1 MRSFR
6 YILAVS
12 LSLLI
17 VFAGVGVSIMHYC
30 CPGCEAE
37 QKCCVAGCE
46 KCRDTNSLSN
56 DSCGDEGCSATVYK
70 VDLVKQSCG
79 CSVSVPFAQILCYL
93 SPDVKKI
100 FHLLIPNVSRYGIFL
115 LIRYVH
121 VIILLFIQFFL
132 FRIYCGGISK
142 CLFGKSLLVPVQ
154 RVLSYFKMRD
164 FVFPLLQVELP
175 DISQ

>member
-93 SPDVKKI
+93 SPDVKKNLSSVDSERVEI
-100 FHLLIPNVSRYGIFL
+100 RDIPP
-115 LIRYVH
+115 
-121 VIILLFIQFFL
+121 IQFFL

-142 CLFGKSLLVPVQ
+142 CLFGKSLLVLVQ

>member
-93 SPDVKKI
+93 SPDVKKNLSSVDSERVEI
-100 FHLLIPNVSRYGIFL
+100 RDIPPNPVCTRYYLALYSDFLI
-115 LIRYVH
+115 
-121 VIILLFIQFFL
+121 
-132 FRIYCGGISK
+132 
-142 CLFGKSLLVPVQ
+142 
-154 RVLSYFKMRD
+154 
-164 FVFPLLQVELP
+164 
-175 DISQ
+175 

>member
-30 CPGCEAE
+30 CPGC
-37 QKCCVAGCE
+37 
-46 KCRDTNSLSN
+46 
-56 DSCGDEGCSATVYK
+56 ATVYK

-93 SPDVKKI
+93 SPDVKKNLSSVDSERVEI
-100 FHLLIPNVSRYGIFL
+100 RDIPPNPVCTRYYLALYSVFLI
-115 LIRYVH
+115 
-121 VIILLFIQFFL
+121 
-132 FRIYCGGISK
+132 
-142 CLFGKSLLVPVQ
+142 
-154 RVLSYFKMRD
+154 
-164 FVFPLLQVELP
+164 
-175 DISQ
+175 

>member
-30 CPGCEAE
+30 CPGCEGE
-37 QKCCVAGCE
+37 PKCCVAGCE
-46 KCRDTNSLSN
+46 K
-56 DSCGDEGCSATVYK
+56 CSATVYK

-93 SPDVKKI
+93 SSDVKKNLSSVDSERVEI
-100 FHLLIPNVSRYGIFL
+100 RDIPPNPVCTRYYLALYSVFLI
-115 LIRYVH
+115 
-121 VIILLFIQFFL
+121 
-132 FRIYCGGISK
+132 
-142 CLFGKSLLVPVQ
+142 
-154 RVLSYFKMRD
+154 
-164 FVFPLLQVELP
+164 
-175 DISQ
+175 

>member
-56 DSCGDEGCSATVYK
+56 DSCGDEGCS
-70 VDLVKQSCG
+70 
-79 CSVSVPFAQILCYL
+79 VPFAQILCYL
-93 SPDVKKI
+93 SPDVKKNLSSVDSERVEI
-100 FHLLIPNVSRYGIFL
+100 RDIPPNPVCTRYYLALYSVFLI
-115 LIRYVH
+115 
-121 VIILLFIQFFL
+121 
-132 FRIYCGGISK
+132 
-142 CLFGKSLLVPVQ
+142 
-154 RVLSYFKMRD
+154 
-164 FVFPLLQVELP
+164 
-175 DISQ
+175 

>member
-1 MRSFR
+1 
-6 YILAVS
+6 
-12 LSLLI
+12 
-17 VFAGVGVSIMHYC
+17 MHYC

-79 CSVSVPFAQILCYL
+79 CSVSVPFLQILCCL
-93 SPDVKKI
+93 SPDVKKNLSSVDSERVEI
-100 FHLLIPNVSRYGIFL
+100 RDIPPNP
-115 LIRYVH
+115 VH

-132 FRIYCGGISK
+132 FRIYCVGISE
-142 CLFGKSLLVPVQ
+142 SLE
-154 RVLSYFKMRD
+154 RD
-164 FVFPLLQVELP
+164 CSFLCSV
-175 DISQ
+175 S

>member
-79 CSVSVPFAQILCYL
+79 CSGSVPFAQILCYL
-93 SPDVKKI
+93 SPDVKKNLSSVDSERVEI
-100 FHLLIPNVSRYGIFL
+100 RDIPPNPVCTRYYLALYSVFLI
-115 LIRYVH
+115 
-121 VIILLFIQFFL
+121 
-132 FRIYCGGISK
+132 
-142 CLFGKSLLVPVQ
+142 
-154 RVLSYFKMRD
+154 
-164 FVFPLLQVELP
+164 
-175 DISQ
+175 